1 MAKGKPSENIE
12 DSKVLMATK
21 VSDMIS
27 RNIPLPKEIFDDL
40 GKVFSEKE
48 ISELFALICFFT
60 ASQRFGALL
69 ELEPS

>member
-1 MAKGKPSENIE
+1 
-12 DSKVLMATK
+12 MATK

-40 GKVFSEKE
+40 REVFSEKE